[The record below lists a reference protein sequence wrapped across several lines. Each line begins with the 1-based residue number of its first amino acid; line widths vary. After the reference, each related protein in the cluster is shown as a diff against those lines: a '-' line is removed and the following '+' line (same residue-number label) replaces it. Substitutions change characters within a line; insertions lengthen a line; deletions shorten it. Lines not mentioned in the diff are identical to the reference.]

1 MLYMVIETFKSGS
14 IGEVYRRAAER
25 GRMLPQGLAY
35 LESWVSIDFSV
46 CFQLMRT
53 EDNGLL
59 EEWMKEWRDLVDF
72 EVIPVRT
79 SAEAFHLMSR
89 GD

>member
-1 MLYMVIETFKSGS
+1 
-14 IGEVYRRAAER
+14 
-25 GRMLPQGLAY
+25 MLPQGLAY

-79 SAEAFHLMSR
+79 SAEAARNIADAL
-89 GD
+89 